1 MTRPKAVVAMSGGV
15 DSSVACA
22 LALEAGYDAVG
33 VTLGLFPGASC
44 CGARS
49 AADKAREACGR
60 LGVRHYYKNAA
71 PLFRKA
77 VIEPFKRAYEA
88 GRTPNPCVACNRHMK
103 FSCLLDL
110 AREMGAAALFTGH
123 YAVLEGEGLDRAL
136 LRGADPDKDQSYFLY
151 CIPRENLGMIRFPL
165 GGMKKTEVRA
175 RAAAL
180 SLRAAREKESRD
192 ICFAGGGAYG
202 EWLAASGGGGKPGD
216 IVDGGG
222 RVLGRHRG
230 LAFYTVGQRR
240 GLNVAGGGRL
250 YVTRIDP
257 ERNEVRVGTAEE
269 ASVRAFRVS
278 GYNDLSG
285 DALAGAEV
293 QIRYRQKPAPC
304 CVKREGALLS
314 VALEAPVFGAAP
326 GQSAV
331 FYRGGRVLGGGII
344 EI

>member
-1 MTRPKAVVAMSGGV
+1 MNRPKAVVAMSGGV

-33 VTLGLFPGASC
+33 VTLGLFGGASC

-49 AADKAREACGR
+49 ASDRAREVCGR

-77 VIEPFKRAYEA
+77 VMEPFREAYAA

-103 FSCLLDL
+103 FSYLLDL
-110 AREMGAAALFTGH
+110 ALEMGAEALFTGH
-123 YAVLEGEGLDRAL
+123 YARMEGEGAERAL

-151 CIPRENLGMIRFPL
+151 CVPRENLGKILFPL

-175 RAAAL
+175 RAAEL
-180 SLRAAREKESRD
+180 GLRTAREKESRD
-192 ICFAGGGAYG
+192 ICFAGEGDYG
-202 EWLAASGGGGKPGD
+202 EWLSASGGGGAPGD
-216 IVDGGG
+216 IVDREG

-230 LAFYTVGQRR
+230 VSFYTVGQRR
-240 GLNVAGGGRL
+240 GLSVAGGERL
-250 YVTRIDP
+250 YVTGIDP
-257 ERNEVRVGTAEE
+257 ARNEVRVGTAAE
-269 ASVRAFRVS
+269 ASVRSFRVS
-278 GYNDLSG
+278 GYNDISG
-285 DALAGAEV
+285 DALSSASV
-293 QIRYRQKPAPC
+293 QIRYRQKPVAC
-304 CVKREGALLS
+304 SVRREEGILQ
-314 VALEAPVFGAAP
+314 VTLETPVFGAAP

-331 FYRGGRVLGGGII
+331 FYRGDRVLGGGII

>member
-1 MTRPKAVVAMSGGV
+1 MPRPKAVVAMSGGV

-49 AADKAREACGR
+49 AADKAREACGK

-71 PLFRKA
+71 PLFKKT
-77 VIEPFKRAYEA
+77 VIAPFEREYAL

-103 FSCLLDL
+103 FSYLLDL
-110 AREMGAAALFTGH
+110 AREMGAEALVTGH
-123 YAVLEGEGLDRAL
+123 YARLEGEGAERAL

-151 CIPRENLGMIRFPL
+151 CLPGENLGSILFPL
-165 GGMKKTEVRA
+165 GGMKKSEVRA
-175 RAAAL
+175 RAAEL
-180 SLRAAREKESRD
+180 GLRTAREKESRD
-192 ICFAGGGAYG
+192 ICFAGEGDYG
-202 EWLAASGGGGKPGD
+202 EWLAASGGGGAPGD
-216 IVDGGG
+216 IVDREG

-230 LAFYTVGQRR
+230 LSFYTVGQRR
-240 GLNVAGGGRL
+240 GLNVAGGERL
-250 YVTRIDP
+250 YVTGMDP
-257 ERNEVRVGTAEE
+257 VRNEVRVGTAEE
-269 ASVRAFRVS
+269 ASVRSFRVS
-278 GYNDLSG
+278 GYNDISG
-285 DALAGAEV
+285 DALEGAAV

-304 CVKREGALLS
+304 SVRREGAQLAVSLDS
-314 VALEAPVFGAAP
+314 PVFGAAP

-331 FYRGGRVLGGGII
+331 FYRGDRVLGGGII